1 MINFKSLFPIVIG
14 FSFWIYGNILL
25 IKKLQNKT
33 SEIREPK
40 SSIEVS
46 IDQDLKD
53 KNKNEKKDLI
63 NLVKNKESFHLN
75 SLITKNISLFT
86 KNPNYKML
94 AWLIVQLTIF
104 SLFVLS
110 VNIFKNNLIP
120 YFNAWNLINWIEKWI
135 YFDFLRTKNEK
146 GVLYCW
152 ATRAIFK
159 VGRVGMDRIACSTWI
174 LKCAE

>member
-25 IKKLQNKT
+25 VKKLLSST
-33 SEIREPK
+33 SEIKK
-40 SSIEVS
+40 SKASKEVL

-53 KNKNEKKDLI
+53 KSKYKRKDLI
-63 NLVKNKESFHLN
+63 NVVNIEESFHLN

-94 AWLIVQLTIF
+94 TWLIVQLTIF

-110 VNIFKNNLIP
+110 VNIFKNILIP
-120 YFNAWNLINWIEKWI
+120 YFN
-135 YFDFLRTKNEK
+135 T
-146 GVLYCW
+146 
-152 ATRAIFK
+152 
-159 VGRVGMDRIACSTWI
+159 
-174 LKCAE
+174 

>member
-63 NLVKNKESFHLN
+63 NVIKKKRSFHLN

-86 KNPNYKML
+86 ENPNYKML
-94 AWLIVQLTIF
+94 TWLIVQLTIF
-104 SLFVLS
+104 SLFIFA
-110 VNIFKNNLIP
+110 VNIFKKIFIP
-120 YFNAWNLINWIEKWI
+120 YFNA
-135 YFDFLRTKNEK
+135 
-146 GVLYCW
+146 
-152 ATRAIFK
+152 
-159 VGRVGMDRIACSTWI
+159 
-174 LKCAE
+174 

>member
-25 IKKLQNKT
+25 VKKLMNKT
-33 SEIREPK
+33 SEIKKSK
-40 SSIEVS
+40 SSTEVS
-46 IDQDLKD
+46 IDQDLNDKD
-53 KNKNEKKDLI
+53 KNEKKDLF
-63 NLVKNKESFHLN
+63 NLVKNKESLHLN

-110 VNIFKNNLIP
+110 VNIFKNNLMP
-120 YFNAWNLINWIEKWI
+120 YFN
-135 YFDFLRTKNEK
+135 T
-146 GVLYCW
+146 
-152 ATRAIFK
+152 
-159 VGRVGMDRIACSTWI
+159 
-174 LKCAE
+174 

>member
-1 MINFKSLFPIVIG
+1 MTNFKSFFPIVIG

-40 SSIEVS
+40 PSIEVS

-63 NLVKNKESFHLN
+63 NVIKKKRSFHLN

-86 KNPNYKML
+86 ENPNYKML
-94 AWLIVQLTIF
+94 TWLIVQLTIF
-104 SLFVLS
+104 SLFILT
-110 VNIFKNNLIP
+110 VNLFKKNLIP
-120 YFNAWNLINWIEKWI
+120 YFNA
-135 YFDFLRTKNEK
+135 
-146 GVLYCW
+146 
-152 ATRAIFK
+152 
-159 VGRVGMDRIACSTWI
+159 
-174 LKCAE
+174 